1 MAEGKDTYVGL
12 AVPLQGNFEITS
24 LSTTLD
30 IMTLTQAGGGTSDFI
45 VCQTSGGTEMFVVED
60 AGKLT
65 IGGEGL
71 TVTSGGLTITAG
83 GATITAGDVGS
94 ATGGDVV
101 VGDGYYLR
109 FSSADI
115 TTVPTTGL
123 SIGDFFVY
131 QAANTYTVAVAVDN
145 QGVWD
150 AALA

>member
-1 MAEGKDTYVGL
+1 
-12 AVPLQGNFEITS
+12 
-24 LSTTLD
+24 
-30 IMTLTQAGGGTSDFI
+30 
-45 VCQTSGGTEMFVVED
+45 MFVVED